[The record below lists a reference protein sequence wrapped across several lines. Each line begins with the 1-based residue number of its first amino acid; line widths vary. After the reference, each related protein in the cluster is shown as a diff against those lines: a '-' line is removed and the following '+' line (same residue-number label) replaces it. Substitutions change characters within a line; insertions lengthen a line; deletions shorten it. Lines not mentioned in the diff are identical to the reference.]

1 MSLMG
6 TSVSGMLADTN
17 WLSSISQN
25 VSNAN
30 TTGYKNAETEF
41 ATLVD
46 QAGGAADSLAGV
58 KASLRSLN
66 SLQGSVVGTSTTT
79 DLAIQG
85 EGYFVVT
92 DSSGAYYLTRNGS
105 FVPDAEGNLVNSAG
119 YYLMGN
125 SALSGQADSKP
136 TEKVNVTASGDSPTA
151 SKTGT
156 LSVNLPSTATSYA
169 GSADL
174 PSELPTSAAAA
185 TYTDETSVTAYDDLG
200 GAHTINIYL
209 TNTTPAG
216 ATSDTWEITAFDS
229 STASTSGSFPYTA
242 TATAAT
248 PLATGILTFDPT
260 KGSLTSVAETLNG
273 TTSTTASTF
282 SIPVPNGQTLN
293 LDVGG
298 TTQLASAF
306 SVNANT
312 TDGNAPSSLAG
323 VTISSNGTL
332 AFQYSDGAT
341 KNAYDIPLANVA
353 SEDSLT
359 SLNGNVYQANQNS
372 GSIVYGSAGT
382 AGLGSVVSSSL
393 ENSTVDL
400 ATELTNMIEAQSAY
414 QANSKVFQTGA
425 NLLDILNGLK
435 A

>member
-6 TSVSGMLADTN
+6 TAVSGMLGDTN

-25 VSNAN
+25 VANAN

-58 KASLRSLN
+58 ATTLRSLN

-92 DSSGAYYLTRNGS
+92 DSSGNYYLTRNGS
-105 FVPDAEGNLVNSAG
+105 FVPDANGNLVNSAG

-125 SALSGQADSKP
+125 VISNGQSGTSDSIPKA
-136 TEKVNVTASGDSPTA
+136 KVNVTASGEMPTA
-151 SKTGT
+151 TTAGT
-156 LSVNLPSTATSYA
+156 LSVNLPSTATVVTTA
-169 GSADL
+169 ADL
-174 PSELPTSAAAA
+174 PSANPSAANVA
-185 TYTDETSVTAYDDLG
+185 YTDETSVTAYDNLG
-200 GAHTINIYL
+200 GAHTINVYL
-209 TNTTPAG
+209 TNTGPNG
-216 ATSDTWEITAFDS
+216 ATPPQDTWEITAYDAADSAAGGGFPYSAGPLATETLDFS
-229 STASTSGSFPYTA
+229 STNGTLTSGSPF
-242 TATAAT
+242 
-248 PLATGILTFDPT
+248 
-260 KGSLTSVAETLNG
+260 N
-273 TTSTTASTF
+273 
-282 SIPVPNGQTLN
+282 IPIPNGQTLA
-293 LDVGG
+293 LDVSG
-298 TTQLASAF
+298 TTQQASSF
-306 SVNANT
+306 SVGTNT
-312 TDGNAPSSLAG
+312 TNGNARASLAG
-323 VTISSNGTL
+323 VTISSNGVL
-332 AFQYSDGAT
+332 DFQYSNGAS
-341 KNAYDIPLANVA
+341 NAAYDIPIASVA

-359 SLNGNVYQANQNS
+359 SLNGNVFQANQNS
-372 GSIVYGSAGT
+372 GSIVYGTAGT
-382 AGLGSVVSSSL
+382 AGLGTVVSSSL

>member
-25 VSNAN
+25 VANAN

-58 KASLRSLN
+58 DTTLRTLN

-85 EGYFVVT
+85 DGYFVVT

-105 FVPDAEGNLVNSAG
+105 FVPDADGNLVNSAG

-125 SALSGQADSKP
+125 SAASGQADSIP
-136 TEKVNVTASGDSPTA
+136 TEKVNVTASGDLPTA
-151 SKTGT
+151 TTTGT
-156 LSVNLPSTATSYA
+156 LSVNLPATASAVTTATN
-169 GSADL
+169 L
-174 PSELPTSAAAA
+174 PSANPSSTDVS
-185 TYTDETSVTAYDDLG
+185 YTDETSITAYDDLG
-200 GAHTINIYL
+200 GTHTINIYL
-209 TNTTPAG
+209 TKTGTGTWDVAAFDAADAN
-216 ATSDTWEITAFDS
+216 ATSGA
-229 STASTSGSFPYTA
+229 FPYST
-242 TATAAT
+242 TTNSE
-248 PLATGILTFDPT
+248 PLATGTLTFSAT
-260 KGSLTSVAETLNG
+260 NGALTSGSPL
-273 TTSTTASTF
+273 
-282 SIPVPNGQTLN
+282 SITIPGGQTMS
-293 LDVGG
+293 LDLSG
-298 TTQLASAF
+298 TTQLASSF
-306 SVNANT
+306 SVAVNT
-312 TDGNAPSSLAG
+312 TNGNAPSSLKG
-323 VTISSNGTL
+323 VTVSSSGTLDFEYSNG
-332 AFQYSDGAT
+332 ASNA
-341 KNAYDIPLANVA
+341 AYDIPLATVA
-353 SEDSLT
+353 SPDNLT

-372 GSIVYGSAGT
+372 GSIVYST
-382 AGLGSVVSSSL
+382 AGSGGPGKVVSSSL

>member
-58 KASLRSLN
+58 ATTLRSLN

-92 DSSGAYYLTRNGS
+92 DSSGNYYLTRNGS
-105 FVPDAEGNLVNSAG
+105 FVPDANGNLVNSAG

-125 SALSGQADSKP
+125 AITSGESGQTDSIPKD
-136 TEKVNVTASGDSPTA
+136 KVNVTASGEMPTA
-151 SKTGT
+151 TTAGT
-156 LSVNLPSTATSYA
+156 LTVNLPSTATVVTTA
-169 GSADL
+169 ADL
-174 PSELPTSAAAA
+174 PSANPSAA
-185 TYTDETSVTAYDDLG
+185 TVSYTDETSVTAYDNLG
-200 GAHTINIYL
+200 GAHTINVYL
-209 TNTTPAG
+209 TNTG
-216 ATSDTWEITAFDS
+216 ASGGSDTWEVTAYDAADAASGGGFPYS
-229 STASTSGSFPYTA
+229 SGPLATETLDFSTTTGTLTSGSPF
-242 TATAAT
+242 
-248 PLATGILTFDPT
+248 
-260 KGSLTSVAETLNG
+260 N
-273 TTSTTASTF
+273 
-282 SIPVPNGQTLN
+282 IPIPNGQTLS
-293 LDVGG
+293 LDVSG
-298 TTQLASAF
+298 TTQQASSF
-306 SVNANT
+306 SVGTNT
-312 TDGNAPSSLAG
+312 TNGNARSSLAG
-323 VTISSNGTL
+323 VTIGTNGQL
-332 AFQYSDGAT
+332 DFQYSNGAT
-341 KNAYDIPLANVA
+341 NAAYDIPLASVA

-359 SLNGNVYQANQNS
+359 SLNGNVFEANQNS
-372 GSIVYGSAGT
+372 GSIVYSTAGT
-382 AGLGSVVSSSL
+382 GGLGTVVSSSL